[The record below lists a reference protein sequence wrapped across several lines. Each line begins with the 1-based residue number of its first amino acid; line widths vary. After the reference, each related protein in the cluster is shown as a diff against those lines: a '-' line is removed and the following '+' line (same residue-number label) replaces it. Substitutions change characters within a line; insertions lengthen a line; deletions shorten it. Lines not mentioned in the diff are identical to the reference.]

1 MPIHFDSDDY
11 ETDLQA
17 VADGL
22 FAVAAA
28 IKLLG
33 NADAATSMG
42 GLEALGKVVREGF
55 ESLASSVSGIG
66 FSLDGIGPITIETR
80 EG

>member
-42 GLEALGKVVREGF
+42 GLEALGEVVREGF
-55 ESLASSVSGIG
+55 ESLAISVSGVG
-66 FSLDGIGPITIETR
+66 SSLDVIGPIIIETR
-80 EG
+80 QG